1 MELPARSK
9 TELEKTRTAPA
20 IARTQSPFHNRT
32 WNWKT
37 ALTPLALRR
46 FLLGRFLLGRFLG
59 FLGCLLLRFR
69 LLPSRCLL
77 GLLRRLRR
85 PRGRRAGRRCRSRLA
100 LIFVRLFLNRNLFYL
115 DRAAQGLL
123 ALFFF
128 LFEPGQFVVFLIVR
142 FRIEHGTSLDG
153 FQDCRTALAP

>member
-1 MELPARSK
+1 MEFPARSK

-20 IARTQSPFHNRT
+20 IARTQSPFQNRT

-46 FLLGRFLLGRFLG
+46 FLLGCFLLGRFLG
-59 FLGCLLLRFR
+59 FLACLLRFR
-69 LLPSRCLL
+69 LLPSR

-85 PRGRRAGRRCRSRLA
+85 PRGRRAGRSCRSRLA

>member
-1 MELPARSK
+1 MEFPARSK

-46 FLLGRFLLGRFLG
+46 FLLGRFLG

-85 PRGRRAGRRCRSRLA
+85 PCGCRAGRRGRSRLA

-142 FRIEHGTSLDG
+142 FRIEHGTSLDV
-153 FQDCRTALAP
+153 FRACAAAFAR